1 VHRLRG
7 GEALTEPDRLPQ
19 AWVPR
24 AVNTALAAFLLL
36 FLVPLFRHFGSR
48 SGSVQVVL
56 GFLAVPFVLLTLAC
70 LGQRAGGAG
79 LPGGA
84 LRAADARVPRLGR
97 ATRVPGPAGS
107 SRAHP

>member
-1 VHRLRG
+1 MHRLRG

-70 LGQRAGGAG
+70 LASAVR
-79 LPGGA
+79 PGS
-84 LRAADARVPRLGR
+84 LGR
-97 ATRVPGPAGS
+97 LARRARTRRG
-107 SRAHP
+107 

>member
-1 VHRLRG
+1 VHRLRR

-56 GFLAVPFVLLTLAC
+56 GFLAVPFVLLTIAC
-70 LGQRAGGAG
+70 LASAVR
-79 LPGGA
+79 PGS
-84 LRAADARVPRLGR
+84 LGR
-97 ATRVPGPAGS
+97 LARRARTRRG
-107 SRAHP
+107 